1 MPYSKKLVADA
12 VIAALTESL
21 GIYNLCNRSYDG
33 LVKEGASSV
42 DIPALPSMVV
52 KTAGS
57 AGNSADRKGVKGDTT
72 MINVPLDKAA
82 VPIKDEIL
90 AQFETNG
97 KLLKDF
103 IQGAN
108 NSFVEHFDTKV
119 LETAVTTDQVLQFKG
134 ATLAWKDITAIN
146 KKFNMNKVPRKNRII
161 VIPTA
166 LEDDFY
172 DIDLVKQALAFNR
185 DLLENGIVRIQGMT
199 FFVSGLVPQ
208 VGGKDAIVGIY
219 GPGLAFI
226 LSRFMELKQSWDGDN
241 LQDNI
246 DVLSHFGYKLLL
258 PKFAVVNAAQ

>member
-12 VIAALTESL
+12 VIAALTEGL

-33 LVKEGASSV
+33 LVKEDASSV
-42 DIPALPSMVV
+42 DIPALPDLVV

-57 AGNSADRKGVKGDTT
+57 AGDSADRKGVKGDTS
-72 MINVPLDKAA
+72 MVNVPLDKAS

-103 IQGAN
+103 ISGAN
-108 NSFVEHFDTKV
+108 NSFIQHFDTKV
-119 LETAVTTDQVLQFKG
+119 LETAVATDQVLQWKG
-134 ATLAWKDITAIN
+134 ATLAWKDITALN
-146 KKFNMNKVPRKNRII
+146 KKFNTNKVPRKGRII
-161 VIPTA
+161 VIPSA
-166 LEDDFY
+166 LEDEFY
-172 DIDLVKQALAFNR
+172 DIDVVKQAVAYNR
-185 DLLENGIVRIQGMT
+185 DLLENGIVKVQGMT
-199 FFVSGLVPQ
+199 FFVSGLLPQ

-226 LSRFMELKQSWDGDN
+226 LSRFCELKQAWDGVN

-246 DVLSHFGYKLLL
+246 DVLSHFGYKLLNT
-258 PKFAVVNAAQ
+258 KFAVVNAAA